1 MNYCQN
7 RIRRKGNKGLFVSFI
22 STIVVT
28 IVLSSCGINSNLM
41 YKAPTNYVYDSLVKV
56 PTEQYKIAVNDRLK
70 ITFFK
75 QKGEKILDMMS
86 GTPGANA
93 GNSASQ
99 GGGITYVVQQD
110 STAEFPLIGQVSVA
124 GMTVNKCKDTLV
136 KLLMVDYKDPF
147 VQLEVINKRVFV
159 FPGNGGEAKVVS
171 LLNENTTLM
180 EALVLAGGI
189 TDRGKAKS
197 VRVMR
202 KEKDEWKVFKIDLSK
217 IQGLEDSDMI
227 VQANDY
233 IYVDPTPQIAREVL
247 QEVAPI
253 VSIISSAALIVTVI
267 TNLSK

>member
-1 MNYCQN
+1 MNYCQSKF
-7 RIRRKGNKGLFVSFI
+7 RKTRNKGFFVS
-22 STIVVT
+22 IVAATVM
-28 IVLSSCGINSNLM
+28 VMLLGSCGINSSLM
-41 YKAPTNYVYDSLVKV
+41 YKAPTNYVYDSLIKV

-86 GTPGANA
+86 GTVGTTVGNNQGA
-93 GNSASQ
+93 
-99 GGGITYVVQQD
+99 GITYVVRQD
-110 STAEFPLIGQVSVA
+110 STAEFPLIGAVNVV
-124 GMTVNKCKDTLV
+124 GMTTNKCKDTLV
-136 KLLMVDYKDPF
+136 KLLMVDYKEPF

-197 VRVMR
+197 IRVMR
-202 KEKDEWKVFKIDLSK
+202 KEQNEWKVFKIDLSK
-217 IQGLEDSDMI
+217 IEGLEDSDMI

-233 IYVDPTPQIAREVL
+233 IYVDPNPRIAREVL
-247 QEVAPI
+247 EEIAPI
-253 VSIISSAALIVTVI
+253 VSIISSAALIVTII
-267 TNLSK
+267 TNYAK